1 LSIDI
6 KGTATGSEVVP
17 ISVLKALIAKSMKNT
32 RSTSLLEAVIIKSRK
47 NHQSTRTI
55 IACTIVV
62 PTGMLKAVLLRLRG
76 RIKLILF
83 FCIVGP

>member
-1 LSIDI
+1 MSIDI
-6 KGTATGSEVVP
+6 TGTATGSEVAP
-17 ISVLKALIAKSMKNT
+17 ISVLKALIAKSMKNS

-55 IACTIVV
+55 ACTIVV
-62 PTGMLKAVLLRLRG
+62 PTGVLKAVLLRPRG

-83 FCIVGP
+83 FSIVRP